1 MYILGTR
8 IESGV
13 SIIQMSMK
21 SCTEKLKMTL
31 PSKIIYILVFL
42 LLGGCS
48 PLFGVGSFMHS
59 LVTGNT
65 AGMVSGGA
73 GIVVKENTGKSIFE
87 HFVNPDKKSK
97 NARHIEWIYEVDKFS
112 N

>member
-1 MYILGTR
+1 MVLRLI
-8 IESGV
+8 V
-13 SIIQMSMK
+13 
-21 SCTEKLKMTL
+21 
-31 PSKIIYILVFL
+31 L
-42 LLGGCS
+42 LILGGCS

-87 HFVNPDKKSK
+87 HFTEPKKPVMGK
-97 NARHIEWIYEVDKFS
+97 RIEWIYEVDKFS

>member
-1 MYILGTR
+1 
-8 IESGV
+8 
-13 SIIQMSMK
+13 
-21 SCTEKLKMTL
+21 MTL

-73 GIVVKENTGKSIFE
+73 GIIVKENTGKSILE
-87 HFVNPDKKSK
+87 HFANPDKKLKKSDMG
-97 NARHIEWIYEVDKFS
+97 RRIEWVYEVDKFS

>member
-1 MYILGTR
+1 
-8 IESGV
+8 
-13 SIIQMSMK
+13 
-21 SCTEKLKMTL
+21 MTL

-87 HFVNPDKKSK
+87 HFVNPDKKLKKSDMG
-97 NARHIEWIYEVDKFS
+97 RRIEWVYEVDKFS